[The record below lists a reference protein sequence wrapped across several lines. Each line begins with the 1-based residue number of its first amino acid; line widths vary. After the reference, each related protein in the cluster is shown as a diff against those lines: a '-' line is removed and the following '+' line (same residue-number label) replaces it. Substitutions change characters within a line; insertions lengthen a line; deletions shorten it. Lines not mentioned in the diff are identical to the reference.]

1 MIAHPRREVS
11 SRGERRGTKTND
23 VAAAAA
29 EEEEESRV
37 IQANRWKWK
46 RERERDAVSDDEA
59 KVEAAETK
67 LVSHMCRRRR
77 RRRRRRRHQTF
88 RGWRRWEKTPFS
100 MGSDSDCI
108 GCMKRK

>member
-37 IQANRWKWK
+37 IQAKRWKWK
-46 RERERDAVSDDEA
+46 KERDADDDDEA

-77 RRRRRRRHQTF
+77 THQTF
-88 RGWRRWEKTPFS
+88 RGWRRWEKTPWGQTQIAS
-100 MGSDSDCI
+100 VA
-108 GCMKRK
+108 

>member
-37 IQANRWKWK
+37 IQAKRWKWK
-46 RERERDAVSDDEA
+46 KERDADDEA
-59 KVEAAETK
+59 KVEAAETE
-67 LVSHMCRRRR
+67 LVSHMC
-77 RRRRRRRHQTF
+77 RRRHQTF
-88 RGWRRWEKTPFS
+88 RGWRRWEKTPWGQTQIAS
-100 MGSDSDCI
+100 VA
-108 GCMKRK
+108 